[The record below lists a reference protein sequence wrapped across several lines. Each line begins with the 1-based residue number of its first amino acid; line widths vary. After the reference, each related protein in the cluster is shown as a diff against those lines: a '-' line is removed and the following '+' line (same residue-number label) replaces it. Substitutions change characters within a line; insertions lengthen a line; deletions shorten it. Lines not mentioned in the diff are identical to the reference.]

1 MLERAIDAARQEGIT
16 VNNARRLHKDL
27 DAQKSALEVGAHLDE
42 VLRTAPCGSG
52 VLKAALSKAERVAAT
67 TVGNTSS
74 VTLGTEFL
82 APRVLAVKRQLD
94 LERAAEALGRM
105 AQGAKSIEA
114 LPKLEAAILTAK
126 KLGADE
132 LDPESYRCVVMCGD
146 VCDRH
151 VCSGG
156 NAWAATFTNATPGL
170 PATCVRGWRAP
181 PGTGSSWSSPCVSC
195 SAAASPRTPRH

>member
-1 MLERAIDAARQEGIT
+1 M
-16 VNNARRLHKDL
+16 NNAKRLHKDL
-27 DAQKSALEVGAHLDE
+27 EAQKAAVEAGAQLDE
-42 VLRTAPCGSG
+42 LLQTTPCGSQA
-52 VLKAALSKAERVAAT
+52 LKAAINKAERVAAAT
-67 TVGNTSS
+67 AGNMSS
-74 VTLGTEFL
+74 VALGTEFL
-82 APRVLAVKRQLD
+82 TPRLQAAKRQLD

-126 KLGADE
+126 KLRADE

-170 PATCVRGWRAP
+170 PATCVRGLRAP
-181 PGTGSSWSSPCVSC
+181 PGTGSSWTSPCVSC
-195 SAAASPRTPRH
+195 SAAASPKTPRH